1 MNTIAIHEEP
11 TWVTGTGKRI
21 PLSEIDHQHLSNI
34 LWYYKLLVGCEPHK
48 RIMQLYRE
56 KFACIQ
62 LSFKPLPIPHEL
74 YDLHKKGY
82 LKDDGR
88 IVYNNGIIGDV
99 LHIPNW
105 KELIEI
111 Y

>member
-1 MNTIAIHEEP
+1 METQEIP
-11 TWVTGTGKRI
+11 KWRTGTGKEI
-21 PLSEIDHQHLSNI
+21 PMDEIDHQHLSNI
-34 LWYYKLLVGCEPHK
+34 IWFYKLLVEREPHK
-48 RIMQLYRE
+48 LINHLFVTKFKCHQLP
-56 KFACIQ
+56 
-62 LSFKPLPIPHEL
+62 FKPLPIPNEL
-74 YDLHKKGY
+74 ADLYRKGY

-88 IVYNNGIIGDV
+88 IVYSNSVIGDV